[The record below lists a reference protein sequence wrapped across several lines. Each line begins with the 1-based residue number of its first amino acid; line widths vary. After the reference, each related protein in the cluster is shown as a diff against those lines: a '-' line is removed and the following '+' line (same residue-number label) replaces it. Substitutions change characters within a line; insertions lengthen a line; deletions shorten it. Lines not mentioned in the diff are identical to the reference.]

1 MKYNQGYGEPPTSM
15 KKFWSFLL
23 RKDLPNDSLSSLNY
37 TIFGLGDRSYEK
49 FNQVAIVLNKR
60 LESLGA
66 DLFYPVGLG
75 DDQQDFGYETEFDP
89 WCEELINVLLLYF
102 PDKVKLRDHHIHE
115 AKLSVNKVEECL
127 LQYKHDNNICKI
139 EELKVL
145 TNQDAFRQVYHLS
158 ISHNHK
164 YIPRV
169 GDVALIYPKNSE
181 NSVMQMLKLC
191 DLEKDDTLRID
202 GYVGIPKVIRAYDL
216 FESHLDI
223 NGVPNRYFCSI
234 AAKYTDNE
242 IHKEKLELFASKTRV
257 ILFN

>member
-1 MKYNQGYGEPPTSM
+1 M

-66 DLFYPVGLG
+66 DLFYPVGIG

-89 WCEELINVLLLYF
+89 WCEELINVLLMYF

-115 AKLSVNKVEECL
+115 PKLSVNK
-127 LQYKHDNNICKI
+127 LQESLTEYKHKDKICTI
-139 EELKVL
+139 EELRVL
-145 TNQDAFRQVYHLS
+145 TTPDAFRQVYHLS
-158 ISHNHK
+158 ISHNHN
-164 YIPRV
+164 YIPRI
-169 GDVALIYPKNSE
+169 GDIALIYPKNSE
-181 NSVMQMLKLC
+181 SSVLQMLKLC
-191 DLEKDDTLRID
+191 NLERDDLLEID
-202 GYVGIPKVIRAYDL
+202 GDEHIPRVVKAYDL

-234 AAKYTDNE
+234 AAIYTDNE

-257 ILFN
+257 FFYN